1 MLTTFLRYDIYVGVP
16 RSLKNI
22 LQNKNITFVGVGI
35 KGHRRVLG
43 NEWLHIPIQYHINIQ
58 DIYKIEGARNGR
70 AGMAAMAGKLI
81 HKKYL
86 KMKEGMKDDGQ
97 KREGHSYWEW
107 KPLSEKNLNYAI
119 LDGYITSELYRRISL
134 VNQGQVHLQNVA
146 VYLPRPMK
154 KTI

>member
-1 MLTTFLRYDIYVGVP
+1 
-16 RSLKNI
+16 
-22 LQNKNITFVGVGI
+22 
-35 KGHRRVLG
+35 
-43 NEWLHIPIQYHINIQ
+43 
-58 DIYKIEGARNGR
+58 
-70 AGMAAMAGKLI
+70 MAAMAGKLI

-86 KMKEGMKDDGQ
+86 KMKECMKDDGQ
-97 KREGHSYWEW
+97 KHEGHSYWEW